1 LLGKHERVFEPLPVG
16 RPLDRGFNH
25 VIEIEE
31 GSNPMI
37 TTPYRHSKRFKD
49 KIDKAIKEL
58 LEVGHIRP
66 SSSSFTSSIVLVKKK
81 DDTMIMCID
90 YIEVNKNTIKK

>member
-1 LLGKHERVFEPLPVG
+1 
-16 RPLDRGFNH
+16 
-25 VIEIEE
+25 
-31 GSNPMI
+31 MI
-37 TTPYRHSKRFKD
+37 TTPYRHLKRFKD

-81 DDTMIMCID
+81 DVIMRMCLD
-90 YIEVNKNTIKK
+90 YKELNKKTI

>member
-37 TTPYRHSKRFKD
+37 TTPYRHLKRFKD

-66 SSSSFTSSIVLVKKK
+66 SSSPLTSSIVLVKKK
-81 DDTMIMCID
+81 DGIMRMCLD
-90 YIEVNKNTIKK
+90 YKELNKKTI